1 MVSKQL
7 AALKK
12 EVIDEVNMAPITGA
26 SKRKKKDVKKNVKK
40 VKRKDSLIAPPK

>member
-12 EVIDEVNMAPITGA
+12 EVIDEVSLAPIPGA
-26 SKRKKKDVKKNVKK
+26 SKRKKKEVKKTIKK
-40 VKRKDSLIAPPK
+40 VKRKDSAIAPPK